1 MSDNS
6 QTVFLKNFYKGITQ
20 ETTLMFGHQFT
31 VEFFGPELPPPLRDN
46 QVDGTNF
53 TYYVKSS
60 SVPKVEIDQA
70 EVAFLSQKFVVP
82 KQVKFRRFLENKNS
96 FRQRHNTMETFIW
109 LARIICKF
117 KT

>member
-20 ETTLMFGHQFT
+20 ETTLMFRHQFT

-46 QVDGTNF
+46 QADGTNF

-70 EVAFLSQKFVVP
+70 EVAFLSQKFIVP

-96 FRQRHNTMETFIW
+96 FRQRHNTMEAFI
-109 LARIICKF
+109 
-117 KT
+117 